1 MIATKEPPREA
12 AVRMKKNERKGIMT
26 GLLFV
31 SPWLIGFLIFTL
43 YPVFA
48 SAYLS
53 FTDYRVL
60 APPKWVGL
68 SNYTDLFHDHDYFL
82 PSLMN
87 TIFMFLELPLALTM
101 GLALALLLDQK
112 VKGIAVYRTL
122 FYLPSIVPVVSSA
135 VLWMWVLNPQH
146 GLMNAALHG
155 LHITGPAWLAS
166 PLWSKPAMIVM
177 DLWGV
182 GGGMVIYLAAL
193 QGVPPA
199 LYEAASLDGANGW
212 QKIWYVT
219 IPSISPVIFFNM
231 IMGVIGTFQYFTQTY
246 IMTNGGPNNST
257 LFYAIYLY
265 QNAFQYF
272 RMGTACAMAWI
283 LFLITLVAT
292 YAVFKSSARLVYY
305 EGETR

>member
-1 MIATKEPPREA
+1 ML
-12 AVRMKKNERKGIMT
+12 M

-60 APPKWVGL
+60 AAPKWVGF
-68 SNYTDLFHDHDYFL
+68 SNYTDLISDHDYFL
-82 PSLMN
+82 PSLFD
-87 TIFMFLELPLALTM
+87 TIFMFLELPIALTI

-112 VKGIAVYRTL
+112 LRGIAFYRTL

-135 VLWMWVLNPQH
+135 VLWMWVLNPEH
-146 GLMNAALHG
+146 GLMNAALHS
-155 LHITGPAWLAS
+155 LHIPGPAWLAS
-166 PLWSKPAMIVM
+166 PTWSKPAMIMM

-193 QGVPPA
+193 QGVPTP
-199 LYEAASLDGANGW
+199 LYEAAALDGANGW
-212 QKIWYVT
+212 QKIWHVT
-219 IPSISPVIFFNM
+219 IPQISPVIFFNM
-231 IMGVIGTFQYFTQTY
+231 IMGVIGTFQYFTQTF
-246 IMTNGGPNNST
+246 IMTNGGPDNST
-257 LFYAIYLY
+257 LFYAMYLY

-272 RMGTACAMAWI
+272 RMGTACAMAWM
-283 LFLITLVAT
+283 LFIITLIAT
-292 YAVFKSSARLVYY
+292 LVVFKSSARWVYY
-305 EGETR
+305 EGEAR